1 MMSETANPNREQPMW
16 IKNNFRFDSFSRE
29 LFYRFNGEEK
39 FVARF
44 KYRRSPFSV
53 SVFKKEL
60 IKNHEPSKYFSA
72 IENQGPLDVLA
83 DANPDWAEEILGL
96 PWKRV
101 SNSVFTATFK

>member
-1 MMSETANPNREQPMW
+1 MSETANPNREQPMW
-16 IKNNFRFDSFSRE
+16 IKRNFRFDSFSRE
-29 LFYRFNGEEK
+29 LFYRLNGEEK

-72 IENQGPLDVLA
+72 IKNQGPLDVLA